1 MTEETKQPNRPNG
14 PEETPVSDIVEQPV
28 QDEVHR
34 KLEAALKEA
43 ELFKDQLRR
52 KAAEFENYKRRNEN
66 EMRSLIENA
75 TERLI
80 LDLLPVIDDF
90 DRFLRSSRDQKD
102 YDALFK
108 GIDLINSKLNKILS
122 ARGLAPFE
130 STGKPFDVEYHDAV
144 LQIPRGDVSSNTVIE
159 EVNRGFMLNDK
170 VLRHAKVVVSAPT
183 DSRDEPTPTTDSGD
197 IKETKA

>member
-1 MTEETKQPNRPNG
+1 
-14 PEETPVSDIVEQPV
+14 VSDIVEQTV
-28 QDEVHR
+28 QDEVQR
-34 KLEAALKEA
+34 KLEAALKDA
-43 ELFKDQLRR
+43 EMFKDQLRR

-66 EMRSLIENA
+66 EMRSLVENA

-108 GIDLINSKLNKILS
+108 GIDLINNKLNRILS

-130 STGKPFDVEYHDAV
+130 STGKPFDVGYHDAL
-144 LQIPRGDVSSNTVIE
+144 LQIPRGDVPPNTVIE

-170 VLRHAKVVVSAPT
+170 VLRHAKVVVSAPA
-183 DSRDEPTPTTDSGD
+183 DSRDEPTATTDTGD
-197 IKETKA
+197 IKETKV